1 MRMALTTMIDVKVVV
16 VDYRQPSSA
25 VIGRA
30 VDLLGVG
37 ALVVAPTETQYG
49 LLGRADRPEVVTRV
63 YRVKGRPVEQPMAIF
78 VDSLGMAAEYAEV
91 NPPAQVLAARFL
103 PGPLTLVL
111 NRQPDWISPLAASGR
126 VGIRISSAPV
136 VRQIMA
142 RTNFPLTATSANC
155 SGSPALTTID
165 RIRSGLTGGVDMFLD
180 GGVLDGLASTVVDCS
195 SGSPRILRPGAIG
208 SDEIMAAWQERPA

>member
-1 MRMALTTMIDVKVVV
+1 MRMALTTMIDGKVVV
-16 VDYRQPSSA
+16 VDCRQPSSS
-25 VIGRA
+25 VIGHV
-30 VDLLGVG
+30 VDLLGAG

-63 YRVKGRPVEQPMAIF
+63 YRVKGRPAGQPMAIF
-78 VDSLGMAAEYAEV
+78 VDSIGMAAEYAKV

-136 VRQIMA
+136 IRQIMA
-142 RTNFPLTATSANC
+142 RTNFPLTATSANY

-208 SDEIMAAWQERPA
+208 SDEIMAALQERPA